1 MISKRKYTFKQQ
13 VLIKTIDA
21 AEYVAKQT
29 PFIICS
35 GITLL
40 CIVGVQKILNQ
51 QTIYNCPSAVSTI
64 VTYPTAIGDSYAC
77 VSRMQVYGPPA
88 PLKP

>member
-1 MISKRKYTFKQQ
+1 MISKRNYTTKQK
-13 VLIKTIDA
+13 VLLKAIDA

-35 GITLL
+35 GVTLL
-40 CIVGVQKILNQ
+40 CIVGVQKIINQ
-51 QTIYNCPSAVSTI
+51 QTIYNCQLSVSKL
-64 VTYPTAIGDSYAC
+64 VTYPTAVGDSYAC
-77 VSRMQVYGPPA
+77 VSNMQVYGPPA